1 MEAQM
6 SIFDY
11 IEPEELEELEEI
23 VMINRLGEAT
33 GLDFK
38 KKEYGDGMYS
48 YEARKGKARFH
59 AHYSRY
65 NMESHKRYISIGCDI
80 GTEGRTGPCDSVD
93 EAIKSLYI
101 KILWATAREKKGEK
115 A

>member
-1 MEAQM
+1 MSLFDFLKEDSLEDMEE
-6 SIFDY
+6 S
-11 IEPEELEELEEI
+11 E
-23 VMINRLGEAT
+23 MIRRLSKAT
-33 GLDFK
+33 GLDFE

-65 NMESHKRYISIGCDI
+65 NMENHKRYISIGCDI